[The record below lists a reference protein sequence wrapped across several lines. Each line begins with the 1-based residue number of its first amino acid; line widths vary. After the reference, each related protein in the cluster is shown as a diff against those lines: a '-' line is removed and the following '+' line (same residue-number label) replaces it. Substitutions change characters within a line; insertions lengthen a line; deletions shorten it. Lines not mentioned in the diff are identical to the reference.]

1 MKVLF
6 VTLEPASLILS
17 ETSVNSLI
25 WSRDL
30 IRSSNWI
37 YFHTVSVGLKMSWLR
52 GGWIQLLEH
61 LDGIRPNRR
70 VRINKNS
77 LEKKGG

>member
-37 YFHTVSVGLKMSWLR
+37 YFHC
-52 GGWIQLLEH
+52 
-61 LDGIRPNRR
+61 
-70 VRINKNS
+70 
-77 LEKKGG
+77 